1 MLFLNFFLVTKNEN
15 ITISTKLPLQLK
27 IQKDTGWSDTQFHQ
41 VAWSSFYAAIRR
53 IPWAHRISITKLA
66 HSLWNMNVQNK
77 KYYSQTDPCPI
88 CKKTAETTSHIY
100 QCSHPSAI
108 AIFQDILSAFQS
120 TMSQSTPP
128 ELLTMITSGLRQW
141 MSGHI
146 PNSPTLGSKLH
157 TLQQLNQA
165 FDDHTDLGW
174 DACVRGQISSE
185 WAKAFQATF
194 RPKKPLASNQLHKAT
209 NAWMKLFITK
219 VWALSD
225 KVWRY
230 RNSVVHGQVE
240 EFRISKTIQLLHQK
254 VHDLYTQFSQ
264 DPFMLPASRT
274 YLFDKPVDSVLLMD
288 REAVSGWI
296 RLVEEGLYTR
306 EARERIQ
313 HNNLQ
318 RTLHRFFGNS
328 EHKTDS
334 TVKKGHFLCT
344 APFSTDYY
352 KRSTQSLPRKR

>member
-1 MLFLNFFLVTKNEN
+1 
-15 ITISTKLPLQLK
+15 
-27 IQKDTGWSDTQFHQ
+27 
-41 VAWSSFYAAIRR
+41 
-53 IPWAHRISITKLA
+53 
-66 HSLWNMNVQNK
+66 
-77 KYYSQTDPCPI
+77 
-88 CKKTAETTSHIY
+88 
-100 QCSHPSAI
+100 
-108 AIFQDILSAFQS
+108 
-120 TMSQSTPP
+120 
-128 ELLTMITSGLRQW
+128 MITSGLRQW

-174 DACVRGQISSE
+174 DACVRCQISSE

-274 YLFDKPVDSVLLMD
+274 YLFDKPVDSTLLMD

-296 RLVEEGLYTR
+296 QLVEEGLYTR